1 MKTGLNINSHHEKL
15 DNRFMFYLLSNT
27 PTIGAISIMKLY
39 NQFPELKELLELD
52 SKELASMEILHKGQV
67 NELVQNRDNI
77 DTIYE
82 EFRYME
88 QSDISFIT
96 YEDEDYPN
104 KLRNISSAPMVLY
117 VKGELPDTETP
128 SVAIVGARASTNYG
142 ISSAEFFSEYLANEG
157 INIISGMARGIDGA
171 AHRGALKSR
180 NGKTYSILGCGVNI
194 IYPRENMD
202 IYEAVYA
209 GGRGGIL
216 SEVPPGTSAVSQN
229 FPIRNRIISGLA
241 DVVLIVE
248 AREKSGSLITAD
260 LALDQGKD
268 VMAIPGRIT
277 DPMSKGCNALISAG
291 ARIANSPSDVL
302 DVLNICV
309 RGEMNFPEKNIKL
322 LANKEKIVY
331 STLDSA
337 PKHTEEIV
345 YLTGLPMQ
353 EVVSILIELEL
364 KGFAV
369 QISSNYYGAV

>member
-1 MKTGLNINSHHEKL
+1 MNINFHREKL
-15 DNRFMFYLLSNT
+15 DNRFMFYYLSNT
-27 PTIGAISIMKLY
+27 PSIGAVSIMKLY
-39 NQFPELKELLELD
+39 NQYPELTELLEID
-52 SKELASMEILHKGQV
+52 SKELDSMEILHKGQI
-67 NELVQNRDNI
+67 NELVENRKNI
-77 DTIYE
+77 DSLYE
-82 EFRYME
+82 EFCYME

-96 YEDEDYPN
+96 YEDENYPE

-117 VKGELPDTETP
+117 VKGELPDPENP
-128 SVAIVGARASTNYG
+128 SVAIVGARAATKYG
-142 ISSAEFFSEYLANEG
+142 ISSAEFFGEYLANEG

-171 AHRGALKSR
+171 AQRGTLKSG
-180 NGKTYSILGCGVNI
+180 NGKTYSVLGCGVNI
-194 IYPRENMD
+194 IYPRENID
-202 IYEAVYA
+202 IYEAVYS
-209 GGRGGIL
+209 GKRGGII

-229 FPIRNRIISGLA
+229 FPLRNRIISGLA

-268 VMAIPGRIT
+268 VMAVPGRIT

-309 RGEMNFPEKNIKL
+309 HGEVNFPEKNIKL